1 MSGRFVPG
9 MLAINGVLACVLAAM
24 WFGPQ
29 GTLRHTSWTEPA
41 PKPPSLDDATKSLL
55 QINPALNGAFPQV
68 LERPVFVAE
77 RRPEPPKAASEAQ
90 TAEPAPIALD
100 KVVLTGIVS
109 GPKLT
114 AVLAQVEGAPRM
126 LKVGDQVG
134 EWSLDR
140 IRGRVASFS
149 HAGQTRELTL
159 KPSYIGD
166 APAPGAAPAPAAVNN
181 TVIQYGAV
189 DKGNG
194 KPAAPAAPVKPPPAA
209 PMQAPPAQPSVGAN
223 KPATGGGRVSI
234 GGGGVPASAKPPA
247 TDGK

>member
-9 MLAINGVLACVLAAM
+9 MLAINGALVCVLAAM

-29 GTLRHTSWTEPA
+29 GALRHTNWTEPA

-55 QINPALNGAFPQV
+55 QINPAVNAAFAQV

-77 RRPEPPKAASEAQ
+77 RRPELPKPAAEDQA
-90 TAEPAPIALD
+90 AAPVPIALD
-100 KVVLTGIVS
+100 EVVLTGIVT
-109 GPKLT
+109 GPKLM
-114 AVLAQVEGAPRM
+114 ALLAQVEGAPRM
-126 LKVGDQVG
+126 LKVGDRVG

-159 KPSYIGD
+159 KPSYVGD
-166 APAPGAAPAPAAVNN
+166 APAPGAAPAPAAAAAAKNPV
-181 TVIQYGAV
+181 T
-189 DKGNG
+189 NG
-194 KPAAPAAPVKPPPAA
+194 KPAAPAAPIKPPPVA
-209 PMQAPPAQPSVGAN
+209 PVQAPAQPSAGAN
-223 KPATGGGRVSI
+223 KPAAGAPARGRVSF
-234 GGGGVPASAKPPA
+234 GGGAAPASAKPPA

>member
-9 MLAINGVLACVLAAM
+9 MLAVNGALVCVLAAM
-24 WFGPQ
+24 WLGPQ
-29 GTLRHTSWTEPA
+29 GALRHTNWTEPA
-41 PKPPSLDDATKSLL
+41 PKSPSLDDATKSLL
-55 QINPALNGAFPQV
+55 QINPAVNAAFPQV

-77 RRPEPPKAASEAQ
+77 RRPELPKPPTDAQAAA
-90 TAEPAPIALD
+90 PVPIALD
-100 KVVLTGIVS
+100 EVVLTGIVT

-114 AVLAQVEGAPRM
+114 ALLARVEGAPRM
-126 LKVGDQVG
+126 LKVGDHVG

-166 APAPGAAPAPAAVNN
+166 AAAPGAAPAPAAAAVNN
-181 TVIQYGAV
+181 T
-189 DKGNG
+189 GNG
-194 KPAAPAAPVKPPPAA
+194 KPAAPVAPIKPPPAV
-209 PMQAPPAQPSVGAN
+209 PVQAPAQPSAGVNKPAAGAN
-223 KPATGGGRVSI
+223 KPATGGGRVSF